1 MDMSSSRGATS
12 LGKNSVRHSIES
24 ILATS
29 DQPGSTAVNRRSAE
43 RINGQIL
50 QRRSGSIRFQP
61 YPVVSCVDPVN
72 YPQQPILHRPYES
85 DHSHSNPDPTIYQE
99 PVLQRLHGS
108 GRFLPYPVAIHA
120 DPSIRS
126 QQPIPSRIIPTS
138 SAAEMPNTASMTRM
152 IPTGSNIPTTRNPI
166 YGAPNT
172 TSPPNDE
179 SVTTTTATTSSCTE
193 VSSTNTA
200 PNTHRFLCR
209 ECGASYSQA
218 SSLSRHKR
226 SHRGVESFPCQ
237 RCGYSFARSDA
248 LDRHIKNRVCYWL
261 SQLATHLNSQGLNK
275 ITVAIRRELHKDCI
289 CLFMYFL

>member
-1 MDMSSSRGATS
+1 MSSSRGAYS

-61 YPVVSCVDPVN
+61 YPVVSGVDPVN
-72 YPQQPILHRPYES
+72 YPHQPILHRPYES
-85 DHSHSNPDPTIYQE
+85 SHSESTLVPTDVLPIYQE

-120 DPSIRS
+120 VPSIRS

-138 SAAEMPNTASMTRM
+138 SAAEMPSKASLTRM
-152 IPTGSNIPTTRNPI
+152 IPTGSSIPTTRDPI
-166 YGAPNT
+166 YGTPNT
-172 TSPPNDE
+172 TSPPSDE
-179 SVTTTTATTSSCTE
+179 FVTTTTTRIASSCTE
-193 VSSTNTA
+193 GSSTDTA
-200 PNTHRFLCR
+200 PTTHRFLCR

-248 LDRHIKNRVCYWL
+248 LDRHIKNRVCY
-261 SQLATHLNSQGLNK
+261 
-275 ITVAIRRELHKDCI
+275 
-289 CLFMYFL
+289 